1 MKKLCVFALCLMAT
15 SCYYKDGCFYA
26 PQSVNCNI
34 KHKSDFDSYQK
45 IGITDEQKIIDMKNC
60 LGVYGNNIIDY
71 KKIYP
76 VGLDYKFPGKNIAHN
91 FYSCMI
97 NKGYIYNDEY

>member
-26 PQSVNCNI
+26 PQSVDCNI
-34 KHKSDFDSYQK
+34 KYKSDFDSYQK
-45 IGITDEQKIIDMKNC
+45 IGITDEQKGIDMKNC

-71 KKIYP
+71 KKIY
-76 VGLDYKFPGKNIAHN
+76 VRGLDDKFPRKNISHN
-91 FYSCMI
+91 FHYCMI
-97 NKGYIYNDEY
+97 NKGYIFHDKY